1 MSQTPSLQ
9 LLKHLAKGIA
19 AQFGPNCEV
28 VVYDLLSCELEHS
41 IVAIEN
47 GHVTGRRVGDGP
59 SHAML
64 EAIQGEPDTLKDHLC
79 YLART
84 GDGKIL
90 KSTTLYLR
98 DDDGRLAAIF
108 AVNYDISFLLA
119 AENQLQQFTATGP
132 DKRREPVSRSVSN
145 LLDELIEQSVALVG
159 KPVAVMNKEDKVR
172 AIQFLN
178 EAGAFLITK
187 SGERVCQ
194 YFGISKYTL
203 YSYIG
208 ESKE

>member
-90 KSTTLYLR
+90 KSTTL
-98 DDDGRLAAIF
+98 
-108 AVNYDISFLLA
+108 
-119 AENQLQQFTATGP
+119 
-132 DKRREPVSRSVSN
+132 
-145 LLDELIEQSVALVG
+145 
-159 KPVAVMNKEDKVR
+159 
-172 AIQFLN
+172 
-178 EAGAFLITK
+178 
-187 SGERVCQ
+187 
-194 YFGISKYTL
+194 
-203 YSYIG
+203 
-208 ESKE
+208 

>member
-47 GHVTGRRVGDGP
+47 GHVTGRKVGDGP

-64 EAIQGEPDTLKDHLC
+64 EALRGETAGLKDHLC